1 MGPPHAQESRI
12 SSLTA
17 QSTQEREGV
26 IRNVR
31 NRDQRDKNTADVDHR
46 SINLGGDRTERTSEK
61 NCFAKGIPFFE
72 TEGNEVRMNEI

>member
-46 SINLGGDRTERTSEK
+46 SINLGGDRIERTSEK